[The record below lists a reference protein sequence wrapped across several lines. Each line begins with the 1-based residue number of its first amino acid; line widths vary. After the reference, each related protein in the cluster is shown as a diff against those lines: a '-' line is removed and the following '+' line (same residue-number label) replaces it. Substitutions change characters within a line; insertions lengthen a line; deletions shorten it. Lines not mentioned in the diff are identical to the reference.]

1 MVCYSNPFLVVC
13 VGEGSRGVGWYEI
26 LNTVAVRDRPQGE
39 NVGVNSVITIRN
51 KDNKEDNEK
60 TVMMVNKSI
69 LMIVIIVI
77 IMIIITK
84 VIMKIIMII

>member
-1 MVCYSNPFLVVC
+1 MVCYSSSFLVVC
-13 VGEGSRGVGWYEI
+13 VGRRAGWYEI
-26 LNTVAVRDRPQGE
+26 LNTVAVTDSPQGK

-60 TVMMVNKSI
+60 TVMMINKSI

-84 VIMKIIMII
+84 VIMKTIMII